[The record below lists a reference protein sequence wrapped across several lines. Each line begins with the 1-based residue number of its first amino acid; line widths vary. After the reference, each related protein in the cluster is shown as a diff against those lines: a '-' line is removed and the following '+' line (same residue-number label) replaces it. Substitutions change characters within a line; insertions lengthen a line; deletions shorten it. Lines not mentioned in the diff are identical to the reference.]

1 MGKKEDLFN
10 CTISVGIVTNIQR
23 VAKYI
28 GLKLKKQAWDREIFG
43 RHHHIQMVVKT
54 VCVSLSGR
62 IHGMRIGSRRQNL
75 QKNHGK
81 GMGKK

>member
-28 GLKLKKQAWDREIFG
+28 GLKLKK
-43 RHHHIQMVVKT
+43 
-54 VCVSLSGR
+54 
-62 IHGMRIGSRRQNL
+62 
-75 QKNHGK
+75 
-81 GMGKK
+81 